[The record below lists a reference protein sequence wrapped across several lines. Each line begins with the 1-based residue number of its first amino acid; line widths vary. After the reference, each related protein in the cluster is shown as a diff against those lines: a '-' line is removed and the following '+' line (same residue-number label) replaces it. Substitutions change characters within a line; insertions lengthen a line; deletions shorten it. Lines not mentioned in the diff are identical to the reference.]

1 MRRKGFYMLKSL
13 TVSNFKIFE
22 SPVTI
27 DFSAT
32 GNYAF
37 NKDAVKD
44 GISKTSVM
52 YGKNASGKSS
62 IALALFDIVAN
73 LTDNYISPKD
83 YAIYLNASSGKPAE
97 FKYVFTFDGKD
108 VVYEYKK
115 TNIFSIISEKLTIN
129 GKTVVLYD
137 GNIKHPVFEVN
148 LPGTERLNKNPNALQ
163 ISALKWV
170 KSNSI
175 LEKSDENILFE
186 KMFAFVNKML
196 LFWSLQ
202 DRSFVGYSP
211 VSNLNI
217 TEQIVR
223 QGHFSKLQKFFKEAG
238 IKDEITH
245 LKHNGSEH
253 IALKIGKQL
262 LDFTSASSQGMKSLL
277 LFFSWL
283 GCCKNET
290 EMPSFVCIDEFDAYY
305 HYELSYFIIEFLK
318 KLNCQALITTHNT
331 AILTNDLLR
340 PDCYFICTKEKITN
354 VHNATEKEI
363 REGHNLEKLYRGGTF
378 GK

>member
-1 MRRKGFYMLKSL
+1 MLKSL

-62 IALALFDIVAN
+62 LALAIFDIVSN
-73 LTDNYISPKD
+73 LTDNFVSLKD
-83 YAIYLNASSGKPAE
+83 YVSYLNANSNNKPAE
-97 FKYVFTFDGKD
+97 FKYVFYFDGKE
-108 VVYEYKK
+108 VLYEYKK
-115 TNIFSIISEKLTIN
+115 LNTNFILYEKLIID
-129 GKTVVLYD
+129 GKTAILYD
-137 GNIKHPVFEVN
+137 RQTKQPVFEVN
-148 LPGTERLNKNPNALQ
+148 LPGTEKLNKNPNILQ

-175 LEKSDENILFE
+175 LEKTDENILFE

-211 VSNLNI
+211 FPNYMSDI
-217 TEQIVR
+217 IIQKG
-223 QGHFSKLQKFFKEAG
+223 QFSKMQEFFRDAG

-245 LKHNGSEH
+245 IKNNGIE
-253 IALKIGKQL
+253 QL
-262 LDFTSASSQGMKSLL
+262 YIKFGDNYLDFFSASSQGMNALL

-318 KLNCQALITTHNT
+318 KLNCQALLTTHNT
-331 AILTNDLLR
+331 AIFTNDLLR

>member
-1 MRRKGFYMLKSL
+1 
-13 TVSNFKIFE
+13 
-22 SPVTI
+22 VTI

-32 GNYAF
+32 GNYSF
-37 NKDAVKD
+37 NKEAVKD

-62 IALALFDIVAN
+62 LALALFDIVAN

-83 YAIYLNASSGKPAE
+83 YVIYLNASSGKPAE

-108 VVYEYKK
+108 VIYEYKK
-115 TNIFSIISEKLTIN
+115 LNISSVISEKLTIN
-129 GKTVVLYD
+129 GKTAILYD

-148 LPGTERLNKNPNALQ
+148 LPGTERLNKNPHALQ

-175 LEKSDENILFE
+175 LEKTDENILFE
-186 KMFAFVNKML
+186 KMFAFANKML

-202 DRSFVGYSP
+202 DRSFVGYYP
-211 VSNLNI
+211 PMSNLNSI
-217 TEQIVR
+217 LEDIIRKGYFKVM
-223 QGHFSKLQKFFKEAG
+223 QKFFKEAG
-238 IKDEITH
+238 
-245 LKHNGSEH
+245 L
-253 IALKIGKQL
+253 
-262 LDFTSASSQGMKSLL
+262 
-277 LFFSWL
+277 
-283 GCCKNET
+283 
-290 EMPSFVCIDEFDAYY
+290 
-305 HYELSYFIIEFLK
+305 IEFLK
-318 KLNCQALITTHNT
+318 KLNCQALLTTHNT
-331 AILTNDLLR
+331 AIFTNDLLR
-340 PDCYFICTKEKITN
+340 PDCYFICTKDKITN